1 MVAKG
6 DCGDHGG
13 RLICP
18 QDKALRRKSFL
29 VNPAIDE
36 AIPPID
42 EAAHLPEAGE
52 GNRIAS

>member
-29 VNPAIDE
+29 VNP
-36 AIPPID
+36 PID